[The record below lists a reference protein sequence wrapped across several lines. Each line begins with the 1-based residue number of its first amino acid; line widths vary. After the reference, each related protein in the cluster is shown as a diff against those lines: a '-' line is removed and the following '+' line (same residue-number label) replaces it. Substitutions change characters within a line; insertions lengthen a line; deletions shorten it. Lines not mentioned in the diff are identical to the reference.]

1 MKDQGTYTKY
11 ERALRDRLWAWS
23 DAHHPTHLDGGD
35 RESRPP
41 VLSRQYRYQNLILPP
56 DRDKA
61 EQVLLAVPYAKRH
74 RWFGSLKS
82 SQAIAQSVF
91 GAIQA
96 FDALDLLTD
105 LKAECGRPACAGR
118 MDGGTLELEHEV
130 KGLQEPRPTSID
142 VLTEGPEYRIAVE
155 CKLTEREFGRCSRPG
170 LDPEAPEHCD
180 GSYRVQHARRSR
192 CALTELGIRYWEL
205 IPDLF
210 EWPAGRDHQP
220 CPFGETYQIG
230 RNALAATLGKDG
242 RVHPTR
248 GHVLL
253 VYDGRNPE
261 FGLGGQAQ
269 QQWERAQDECEVLG
283 LLRRT
288 TWQKIAEIVGRTGE
302 LGYLVDAL
310 KAKYGVQAE
319 EPTECRT

>member
-1 MKDQGTYTKY
+1 MEGQGTYTQY
-11 ERALRDRLWAWS
+11 ERTLRDRLWAWS

-41 VLSRQYRYQNLILPP
+41 VLSRQYRYENLILPP

-96 FDALDLLTD
+96 FDALDFLTD
-105 LKAECGRPACAGR
+105 VKAECGGAAFGKRR
-118 MDGGTLELEHEV
+118 DGWTLELEHEV
-130 KGLQEPRPTSID
+130 RGLQEPRRTSVD
-142 VLTEGPEYRIAVE
+142 MLAERPGYRAAVE
-155 CKLTEREFGRCSRPG
+155 CKLTEREFGRCSRPR
-170 LDPEAPEHCD
+170 LDPDAAEHCD
-180 GSYRVQHARRSR
+180 GSYRVQHGRRTR

-205 IPDLF
+205 IQELF
-210 EWPAGRDHQP
+210 EWPAGRNHQP

-230 RNALAATLGKDG
+230 RNALAATLGQDG
-242 RVHPTR
+242 RVDTTR

-253 VYDGRNPE
+253 VYDARNPE
-261 FGLGGQAQ
+261 FGPGGQAQ
-269 QQWERAQDECEVLG
+269 RQWKTAEGACRVPG
-283 LLRRT
+283 VVRRT
-288 TWQKIAEIVGRTGE
+288 TWQGVSETIREAKE
-302 LGYLVDAL
+302 LEYLAKEL
-310 KAKYGVQAE
+310 QEKYGIE
-319 EPTECRT
+319 

>member
-1 MKDQGTYTKY
+1 MKGQGTYTEY
-11 ERALRDRLWAWS
+11 ERSLRDRLWAWS

-91 GAIQA
+91 GAIHA
-96 FDALDLLTD
+96 FDALDLLTE
-105 LKAECGRPACAGR
+105 LKAECGRPAFAGR
-118 MDGGTLELEHEV
+118 MDGWTLELEHEV
-130 KGLQEPRPTSID
+130 KGLQEPRPTNVD
-142 VLTEGPEYRIAVE
+142 VLATGAEYRVAVE

-170 LDPEAPEHCD
+170 LDPEAAEHCD
-180 GSYRVQHARRSR
+180 GSYWVQHARRSR

-205 IPDLF
+205 IPELF
-210 EWPAGRDHQP
+210 EWPAGRDQRP

-230 RNALAATLGKDG
+230 RNALAATLGEDG
-242 RVHPTR
+242 RVDPTR

-253 VYDGRNPE
+253 VYDERNPE
-261 FGLGGQAQ
+261 FGAGGHAQ
-269 QQWERAQDECEVLG
+269 EQWEMALEACRVPG
-283 LLRRT
+283 LLRQT
-288 TWQKIAEIVGRTGE
+288 TWEEISRNLVRTQE
-302 LGYLVDAL
+302 LRYLVE
-310 KAKYGVQAE
+310 KGKKKYGIGEGNQGQQ
-319 EPTECRT
+319 